1 MITRAVNFLNI
12 GNQTRHLQI
21 CDFFNQ
27 NLAIADDGIQRV
39 RSSWLIFARN
49 LLFVALAS
57 SAWAFACWVIR
68 SQPVEPS
75 VVQPPDL
82 AFAHESQLPVSCA
95 ETSRQL
101 SRFVGSTSNLGNLG
115 RIKFA
120 DLLSR
125 DRVAGNAASD
135 RRQLIE
141 GMNHSSLQ
149 QPVDQHDCCK
159 IEAKCPSSTLD
170 IAALA

>member
-1 MITRAVNFLNI
+1 
-12 GNQTRHLQI
+12 
-21 CDFFNQ
+21 
-27 NLAIADDGIQRV
+27 LA
-39 RSSWLIFARN
+39 
-49 LLFVALAS
+49 
-57 SAWAFACWVIR
+57 
-68 SQPVEPS
+68 
-75 VVQPPDL
+75 
-82 AFAHESQLPVSCA
+82 
-95 ETSRQL
+95 T
-101 SRFVGSTSNLGNLG
+101 LGE
-115 RIKFA
+115 FA

-149 QPVDQHDCCK
+149 QPVDDQHDCCK

>member
-1 MITRAVNFLNI
+1 MTHIRQKLALCCV
-12 GNQTRHLQI
+12 G
-21 CDFFNQ
+21 FFR
-27 NLAIADDGIQRV
+27 LSFR
-39 RSSWLIFARN
+39 
-49 LLFVALAS
+49 LLS
-57 SAWAFACWVIR
+57 CSC

-95 ETSRQL
+95 ETLAPVVQVRRLDEQPWQP
-101 SRFVGSTSNLGNLG
+101 G

-141 GMNHSSLQ
+141 GMNHFAS
-149 QPVDQHDCCK
+149 
-159 IEAKCPSSTLD
+159 
-170 IAALA
+170 AAC

>member
-1 MITRAVNFLNI
+1 
-12 GNQTRHLQI
+12 
-21 CDFFNQ
+21 
-27 NLAIADDGIQRV
+27 
-39 RSSWLIFARN
+39 
-49 LLFVALAS
+49 
-57 SAWAFACWVIR
+57 
-68 SQPVEPS
+68 
-75 VVQPPDL
+75 
-82 AFAHESQLPVSCA
+82 
-95 ETSRQL
+95 L
-101 SRFVGSTSNLGNLG
+101 SRFVGSTSNSNLG

-149 QPVDQHDCCK
+149 QPVDQQHDCK

-170 IAALA
+170 IAALFKDLIRRDIDGLSNNIIELPSKAILRPKASDLTLRAAAGMLCTANNSP

>member
-1 MITRAVNFLNI
+1 MTHIRQKLALCCV
-12 GNQTRHLQI
+12 G
-21 CDFFNQ
+21 FFR
-27 NLAIADDGIQRV
+27 LSFR
-39 RSSWLIFARN
+39 
-49 LLFVALAS
+49 LLSCLHAL
-57 SAWAFACWVIR
+57 
-68 SQPVEPS
+68 SQLSRPLFNRL
-75 VVQPPDL
+75 DL

-95 ETSRQL
+95 ERSRQL

-141 GMNHSSLQ
+141 GMKSLQ
-149 QPVDQHDCCK
+149 QPVDQQHDCCK